1 MNNVKDFVII
11 NGVVE
16 KYLGNKENV
25 IVPMGATCIGMQAFS
40 NHEELISVELPDSV
54 VEICLGAFGYC
65 VNLRTV
71 RLSSNLKTIEPW
83 AFFNCNSLSNIFIPK
98 SVTLLAE
105 TFSAC
110 DNLEN
115 VTVEEGNTEYKS
127 VDGVVYNKNTNL
139 AICVPKRKK
148 GYVTPQT
155 SEKVEDKYKSVEE
168 IVCSEDGQILLYV
181 PRDKKGHLEIPQ
193 GVVRVE
199 RSVIARTKGITSLFF
214 PASLKEIGADLRHL
228 GENFEGIKVD
238 ENNPYFLSIDD
249 VLYNKTTNV
258 LLKYPAGKKEEEFSV
273 PFGVTEIGEMAFYQC
288 ETLEKVTLSS
298 TVTKIGFRAFE
309 TCVNL
314 TTLVLPDGITDI
326 GHAAFRGCFNLTT
339 IHLPNT
345 LTYIGVEAF
354 EDCNKLNKIIFH
366 GTKEEWNKIII
377 DNFAFPIEEFDVI
390 FTE

>member
-1 MNNVKDFVII
+1 MSNVKDFVII

-25 IVPMGATCIGMQAFS
+25 IVPMGATSIGLQAFVC
-40 NHEELISVELPDSV
+40 NEEMISVELPDSV
-54 VEICLGAFGYC
+54 VEICMGAFTEC

-71 RLSSNLKTIEPW
+71 RLSNNLKTIEPC
-83 AFFNCNSLSNIFIPK
+83 AFFNCNSLANIFIPK
-98 SVTLLAE
+98 SVTLLGE
-105 TFSAC
+105 TFSSC
-110 DNLEN
+110 NNLEN
-115 VTVEEGNTEYKS
+115 ITVEEGNTEYKS
-127 VDGVVYNKNTNL
+127 VDGVVYNNNTNL

-168 IVCSEDGQILLYV
+168 IVCSEDGQVLLYV
-181 PRDKKGHLEIPQ
+181 PRDKKGYLEIPQ

-199 RSVIARTKGITSLFF
+199 RSVIARTKGLTRLFF
-214 PASLKEIGADLRHL
+214 PASLKEIGADLRIL

-238 ENNPYFLSIDD
+238 ENNPCFLSIDD
-249 VLYNKTTNV
+249 VLYNKNTNV

-354 EDCNKLNKIIFH
+354 EDCNKLNKVIFH
-366 GTKEEWNKIII
+366 GTEKEWNKIII